1 LYAVRSRKIAEH
13 RARLVP
19 EYFSPT
25 TDSKPAAVDPYHW
38 WRFPMQLVEQG
49 FCADYLSAAAADI
62 EAAAVFLFLKN
73 DYKSHVERFLFGR

>member
-1 LYAVRSRKIAEH
+1 
-13 RARLVP
+13 
-19 EYFSPT
+19 
-25 TDSKPAAVDPYHW
+25 
-38 WRFPMQLVEQG
+38 MQLVEQG